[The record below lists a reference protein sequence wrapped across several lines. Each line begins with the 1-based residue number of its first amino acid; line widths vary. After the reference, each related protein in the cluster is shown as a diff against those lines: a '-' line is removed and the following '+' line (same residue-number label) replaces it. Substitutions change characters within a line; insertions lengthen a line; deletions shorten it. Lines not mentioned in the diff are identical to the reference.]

1 MDLLSA
7 DEEVALG
14 RRAQQG
20 DLAARD
26 ELVSRNIGLVMKM
39 KGHYQA
45 RCRCSEEDLSQ
56 AGMLGLID
64 GANRFDPDAHPG
76 VRFKSIAREY
86 INKEM
91 LLYLYARPIV
101 RIPHSARPSEMAN
114 LAAPR
119 TEKSRLKREWMARS
133 AEVANRKVSHD
144 ESDMEDLESATMPS
158 GDLDLP
164 TILDKLNPI
173 ESDVILRRYGFIDG
187 KKQSLRSLS
196 RMFGYNLAAVI
207 DIHRRALGKIK
218 SELTKDSS

>member
-1 MDLLSA
+1 MDLLTA

-14 RRAQQG
+14 RRAQSG
-20 DLAARD
+20 DLAARN
-26 ELVSRNIGLVMKM
+26 ELVARNIGLVKVL

-45 RCRCSEEDLSQ
+45 RCRCSDEDLSQ

-64 GANRFDPDAHPG
+64 GANRFNPDAHPG
-76 VRFKSIAREY
+76 ARFKSIAREY

-91 LLYLYARPIV
+91 LLYLYARPMV

-114 LAAPR
+114 LAEPR
-119 TEKSRLKREWMARS
+119 TKKSRLKREWMARS

-173 ESDVILRRYGFIDG
+173 ESDVILRRYGFLDG
-187 KKQSLRSLS
+187 KRQSLRSLS

-207 DIHRRALGKIK
+207 DIERRALAKIRI
-218 SELTKDSS
+218 ELTKESS